1 MREQKDEAYRVYV
14 TDALKVVAEN
24 TAKYAGGGYI
34 KTRYIDIIDPPPE
47 ETRTGAEIV
56 AQMKAK
62 LGQIGG
68 ELGEST

>member
-1 MREQKDEAYRVYV
+1 MYV
-14 TDALKVVAEN
+14 TDALKAVAEN

-34 KTRYIDIIDPPPE
+34 KARYIEIIEPPPE
-47 ETRTGAEIV
+47 ETRTGEEIV

-68 ELGEST
+68 DAGEPT

>member
-1 MREQKDEAYRVYV
+1 MREQKDKAYRVYV
-14 TDALKVVAEN
+14 TDALKMMTEN

-34 KTRYIDIIDPPPE
+34 KARYIDIIDPPPE
-47 ETRTGAEIV
+47 ETRTGDEII

-68 ELGEST
+68 EPDESA

>member
-68 ELGEST
+68 EPGESA

>member
-1 MREQKDEAYRVYV
+1 MTYRVYI
-14 TDALKVVAEN
+14 TDALKAVAEN

-34 KTRYIDIIDPPPE
+34 KNRYIEIINPPPE
-47 ETRTGAEIV
+47 ETRTGEEII

-68 ELGEST
+68 EPGESA

>member
-1 MREQKDEAYRVYV
+1 MYV
-14 TDALKVVAEN
+14 TDALKAVAEN
-24 TAKYAGGGYI
+24 TAKYAGSGYI
-34 KTRYIDIIDPPPE
+34 KARYIEIIDPPPE
-47 ETRTGAEIV
+47 ETRTGEEII

>member
-1 MREQKDEAYRVYV
+1 MYV
-14 TDALKVVAEN
+14 TDALKAVAEN

-34 KTRYIDIIDPPPE
+34 KTRYIEIIDPSP
-47 ETRTGAEIV
+47 ETRTGEEII

-68 ELGEST
+68 DPDESA

>member
-1 MREQKDEAYRVYV
+1 MYV
-14 TDALKVVAEN
+14 TDALKAVTEN

-34 KTRYIDIIDPPPE
+34 KARYIEIIDPPPE
-47 ETRTGAEIV
+47 ETRTGEEII

-68 ELGEST
+68 DAVESA

>member
-1 MREQKDEAYRVYV
+1 MYV
-14 TDALKVVAEN
+14 TDALKAVAEN

-34 KTRYIDIIDPPPE
+34 KARYLEIIDPPPE
-47 ETRTGAEIV
+47 ETRTGEEII

-68 ELGEST
+68 DAVEPA

>member
-1 MREQKDEAYRVYV
+1 MKA
-14 TDALKVVAEN
+14 VAEN

-34 KTRYIDIIDPPPE
+34 KTRYIEIIDPSPE
-47 ETRTGAEIV
+47 ETRTGEEII

>member
-1 MREQKDEAYRVYV
+1 MYV
-14 TDALKVVAEN
+14 TDALKAVAEN

-34 KTRYIDIIDPPPE
+34 KVRYIEIIDPPPE
-47 ETRTGAEIV
+47 ETRTGEEII

-68 ELGEST
+68 EPGGSA

>member
-1 MREQKDEAYRVYV
+1 MYV
-14 TDALKVVAEN
+14 TDALKAVAEN

-34 KTRYIDIIDPPPE
+34 KARYIEIIEPPPE

-56 AQMKAK
+56 AHMKTK

-68 ELGEST
+68 DAGEPT

>member
-1 MREQKDEAYRVYV
+1 MYV
-14 TDALKVVAEN
+14 TDALKAVVEN

-34 KTRYIDIIDPPPE
+34 KARYIEIIEPPPE
-47 ETRTGAEIV
+47 ETRTGKEII

-68 ELGEST
+68 DAGEPT